1 MCTGKPENSCD
12 SMYCDTHFIASSWN
26 PTAVS
31 PRYACTCCGATC
43 CGLHALCSHASG
55 LHKCCF
61 ICLFFYSAFFTGK
74 TPTYSLR
81 FPSSDTFSLISSSWG
96 TLISFN
102 SHINLFPLLIYKL
115 FIFAF
120 LTSSE
125 LSDVQ
130 WEPNNICWMNSWIN

>member
-1 MCTGKPENSCD
+1 MCTGKPENSFD
-12 SMYCDTHFIASSWN
+12 LMYFDTHFIALSWN

-31 PRYACTCCGATC
+31 PRYAYTCCGATC

-55 LHKCCF
+55 LHTCCF
-61 ICLFFYSAFFTGK
+61 LCLFLPCFTGK

-81 FPSSDTFSLISSSWG
+81 FTSSDTFSFISSSEG
-96 TLISFN
+96 TFIYLNFP
-102 SHINLFPLLIYKL
+102 INLFPLLIYKL

-130 WEPNNICWMNSWIN
+130 WEPNNIC